1 MICHITNFVLPFFEC
16 REFLADWPTVNDA
29 KIFLFPS
36 FYFLVRTCLKL
47 YLYKLTSNKAIAEM
61 LIVEDIPQLIGDN
74 LCVAN
79 LCINIRV

>member
-1 MICHITNFVLPFFEC
+1 MVCYIANFVLPIFEC
-16 REFLADWPTVNDA
+16 REFPADWPTVNDV

-36 FYFLVRTCLKL
+36 FYLLVRTCAKL
-47 YLYKLTSNKAIAEM
+47 YLDKLTSNKAVAEM
-61 LIVEDIPQLIGDN
+61 LIMEDIPQLIGNN